1 MNPYNTVTLQQNN
14 SHMPSADTFPL
25 KPSCRPSA
33 AFYML
38 TLQIRLSR
46 LLSIA
51 CEFKAG
57 LSYQETLLYVCVCV
71 PCVDVDV
78 PCVDVDVP
86 CVDVDVPCVDVDVPC
101 VDVDVRV
108 LCGYVDV
115 PCMHVYVCVQCR
127 YVDVSC
133 VYVCCV
139 SRVGMCICVSQ
150 VGSFSEQVYNLGYKL
165 NFDQHLFE
173 MSQVLLVDY

>member
-14 SHMPSADTFPL
+14 SHMPSADKFPL
-25 KPSCRPSA
+25 KPSCRRSA

-51 CEFKAG
+51 CEFKAV
-57 LSYQETLLYVCVCV
+57 LSYQETLLYVCVY
-71 PCVDVDV
+71 
-78 PCVDVDVP
+78 
-86 CVDVDVPCVDVDVPC
+86 VPC

-115 PCMHVYVCVQCR
+115 PCMHVYVCVQCG

-150 VGSFSEQVYNLGYKL
+150 VGSFSEQAYNLGYKL
-165 NFDQHLFE
+165 NFAQHLFE